1 MCEPIAITSAR
12 TVEEDKPEKTA
23 SETHGRFATLLAL
36 HVGIEQSAST
46 SSASV
51 VDEDIDTSLFAQN
64 LIDRFLAG
72 FEGSNVEF
80 DAVNARRKGLQG
92 G

>member
-1 MCEPIAITSAR
+1 MLLRTSLRRGAQ
-12 TVEEDKPEKTA
+12 T
-23 SETHGRFATLLAL
+23 THGRFATLLAL
-36 HVGIEQSAST
+36 YVRVEQSAST

-51 VDEDIDTSLFAQN
+51 VDEDIDTPLLAQD

-72 FEGSNVEF
+72 FEGSDIEF
-80 DAVNARRKGLQG
+80 DPVNAGRKGLQG